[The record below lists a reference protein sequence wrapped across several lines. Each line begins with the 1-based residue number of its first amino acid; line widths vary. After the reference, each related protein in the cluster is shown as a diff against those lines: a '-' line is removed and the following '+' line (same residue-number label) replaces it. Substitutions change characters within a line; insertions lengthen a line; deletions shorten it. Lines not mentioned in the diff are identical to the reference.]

1 MLDLKNGTFLIAEP
15 FLKGEDFMRSVI
27 LLCRHNEEE
36 GSIGFTLNKPS
47 SITLNQFFPELEAS
61 FFSVNLGGPVHTDT
75 LHYIHQYPDL
85 FPDSELILED
95 VYWGGDFETLK
106 VHLKNEVIDPNKI
119 RFFLGYSGWN
129 AGQLKNEIEEGT
141 WLPAMGNASIIFDN
155 KDAEK
160 WKNSLQLLGEKYKQL
175 AHYPI
180 DPQLN

>member
-1 MLDLKNGTFLIAEP
+1 MLDLPKGTFLIAEP
-15 FLKGEDFMRSVI
+15 FLKGEDFMRSVV

-36 GSIGFTLNKPS
+36 GSLGFTLNKPS
-47 SITLNQFFPELEAS
+47 SITLNQFFPELEGS
-61 FFSVNLGGPVHTDT
+61 PFPVSLGGPVHTDS

-95 VYWGGDFETLK
+95 VYLGGDFETLK
-106 VHLKNEVIDPNKI
+106 IHLKNDDIDPNKI
-119 RFFLGYSGWN
+119 KFFLGYSGWS
-129 AGQLKNEIEEGT
+129 AGQLNQEIEEGT
-141 WLPAMGNASIIFDN
+141 WLTTLGNHSIIFER

-160 WKNSLQLLGEKYKQL
+160 WKDSLQLLGEKYKPL